1 MTWTERLATIR
12 GFLDYHLFD
21 IGSTSVTAATIIS
34 AGLVVVLT
42 LFAARLVDRALA
54 RRFESQN
61 ISDSRRTGAL
71 IKLTHYVVLVIG
83 LVVAVDTI
91 GVDLRALFAAGAV
104 FALAISFGLQNFV
117 QNFVAGIILLIERSV
132 SENDILQVEDRM
144 VKVLRVGLRS
154 TIVRTRDDQEIIVPN
169 SILVQSSVTNY
180 TLSDDL
186 YRIRVPVGVA
196 YDTDIRYA
204 VEVLEAGVRDIPD
217 VELAYDPR
225 TLVTDFGSS
234 SIVLE
239 VNVWTRNPWDS
250 FVSRS
255 YVRMLIWKA
264 LKDAGITIAFPQMD
278 VHLDEPVVE
287 ALRPA
292 S

>member
-1 MTWTERLATIR
+1 MTWTERLASIR
-12 GFLDYHLFD
+12 GFLDYRLFE

-34 AGLVVVLT
+34 AGLVILLT
-42 LFAARLVDRALA
+42 LLLARLVDRGLA
-54 RRFESQN
+54 RRFEAQH
-61 ISDSRRTGAL
+61 IDDPRRTGAL
-71 IKLTHYVVLVIG
+71 IKLTHYLVLLVG
-83 LVVAVDTI
+83 FVVAVDTLGI
-91 GVDLRALFAAGAV
+91 DLRALFAAGAV

-117 QNFVAGIILLIERSV
+117 QNFVAGIILLVERSV
-132 SENDILQVEDRM
+132 SENDVLHVEDR
-144 VKVLRVGLRS
+144 VVRVLRVGLRS

-196 YDTDIRYA
+196 YDTDIPHA
-204 VEVLEAGVRDIPD
+204 VDVLEAGVRDIPG
-217 VELAYDPR
+217 VELVYGPK
-225 TLVTDFGSS
+225 TLVTEFGNS

-250 FVSRS
+250 LVSRS
-255 YVRMLIWKA
+255 HVRMLIWKA

-278 VHLDEPVVE
+278 VHLDEPVLE

>member
-1 MTWTERLATIR
+1 MTWTERLASIR

-34 AGLVVVLT
+34 AGLVALLT
-42 LFAARLVDRALA
+42 LLIARLVDRALA
-54 RRFESQN
+54 RRFEAKH
-61 ISDSRRTGAL
+61 IDDSRRTGAL
-71 IKLTHYVVLVIG
+71 IRLTHYLVLLVG
-83 LVVAVDTI
+83 FVVAVDTL

-117 QNFVAGIILLIERSV
+117 QNFVAGIILLVERSV
-132 SENDILQVEDRM
+132 SENDILHVEDRM

-196 YDTDIRYA
+196 YDTDIPHA
-204 VEVLEAGVRDIPD
+204 IEVLEAGVRDIPG
-217 VELAYDPR
+217 VELVYGPK
-225 TLVTDFGSS
+225 TLINDFGNS

-239 VNVWTRNPWDS
+239 VNVWTRNPWDAL
-250 FVSRS
+250 VSRS
-255 YVRMLIWKA
+255 HLRMLIWKA

>member
-21 IGSTSVTAATIIS
+21 IGSTPVTAATIIS
-34 AGLVVVLT
+34 AGLVVLLT
-42 LFAARLVDRALA
+42 LVAAGFVDRALG
-54 RRFESQN
+54 RRFAAQD

-71 IKLTHYVVLVIG
+71 IKLTHYVVLVVG
-83 LVVAVDTI
+83 LVVAVDTL
-91 GVDLRALFAAGAV
+91 GFDLRALFAAGAV

-117 QNFVAGIILLIERSV
+117 QNFVGGIILLVERSV
-132 SENDILQVEDRM
+132 SENDVLHVEDRM
-144 VKVLRVGLRS
+144 VRVLRVGLRS

-196 YDTDIRYA
+196 YDTDIPLA
-204 VEVLEAGVRDIPD
+204 VDVLNAGVRDIPG
-217 VELAYDPR
+217 VELVYGPK
-225 TLVTDFGSS
+225 TLVSEFGSS

-250 FVSRS
+250 LVSRS
-255 YVRMLIWKA
+255 HVRVLIWKA

>member
-1 MTWTERLATIR
+1 MAWTERLASIR

-34 AGLVVVLT
+34 AGLVALLT
-42 LFAARLVDRALA
+42 LLVARLVDRALA
-54 RRFESQN
+54 RRFEAKH
-61 ISDSRRTGAL
+61 IDDSRRTGAL
-71 IKLTHYVVLVIG
+71 IRLTHYLVLLVG
-83 LVVAVDTI
+83 FVVAVDTL

-117 QNFVAGIILLIERSV
+117 QNFVAGIILLVERSV
-132 SENDILQVEDRM
+132 SENDVLHVEDRM
-144 VKVLRVGLRS
+144 VRVLQVGLRS

-196 YDTDIRYA
+196 YDTDIPHA
-204 VEVLEAGVRDIPD
+204 IEVLEAGVRDIPG
-217 VELAYDPR
+217 VELVYGPK
-225 TLVTDFGSS
+225 TLINDFGNS

-250 FVSRS
+250 LVSRS
-255 YVRMLIWKA
+255 HVRMLIWKA